1 MDEREKKVRVWEQD
15 IEIPTYEVGKP
26 DKNPMFL
33 EKRVYQGS
41 SGKVYPHSVIDKI
54 YDEKVNK
61 TYHAVYLEN
70 KYLKIMVLPELG
82 GRIQRA
88 TDKTNNYDFVYYN
101 HVIKPALVGLTGPWI
116 SGGIE
121 FNWPQHHRPSTFD
134 PVDFRIMENSDGS
147 CTVLVG
153 EIENMFRTKG
163 MAAFTLYPDRAYLEI
178 SAQLYNRTNRPQT
191 FLWWANPAVPV
202 NDHTQSIFPPDV
214 HAVMDHGKRDV
225 SNFPIATGVY
235 YKMDYS
241 EGVDISRY
249 KNIPVPTSYM
259 ADHSDY
265 DFVGGYD
272 YNKKAGIL
280 HVADHHVAPGKKQWT
295 WGCGEF
301 GKAWD
306 RNLTDEDGPYVELMT
321 GCYTDNQPDFTWMA
335 PYEEKVFTQY
345 FMPYKGVGQIKNATV
360 HGAVGLETEDNGIT
374 IRAYVTGE
382 YPKAEIRLTRDEV
395 ILFSKVL
402 DLSPEHAFET
412 RIGTAGDTG
421 RENTSLEV
429 SVRDQAGNIL
439 VTYRPEKQTI
449 HKTPDPASPV
459 PLPEDVKTNEDLY
472 LYGLHLE
479 QYRHATYEPA
489 DYYLEG
495 LRRDPT
501 DSRINTAYGKLLMS
515 RGRFAESIPFFE
527 AAIGKLTRS
536 NPNPY
541 DGEAYFQLGLALR
554 YVGKDPE
561 AYDRFYKAAWSAAW
575 QDAAFYQMACIC
587 TAKNELET
595 ALSHIERSLV
605 RNYHNMKARN
615 LKASILRKL
624 EKWEACGNLLKEN
637 RQIDPLDLGS
647 VYEEALLKEGSQN
660 AGSREAGCRE
670 AGSQKVGCQKEG
682 GRYGQELLQELI
694 RRLRGNFNTA
704 IELAIDKM
712 EAGLFREA
720 AELLE
725 LFADGELQ
733 KGKREDQVYPLVYY
747 YIAECY
753 GKLNQPK
760 AQETA
765 LSRAASAD
773 SSYCFPHR
781 LEDIGVLSA
790 AIAENPE
797 DSRAE
802 YYLGNLWYD
811 KKQYSEAVGCFER
824 SAAVCDDFAT
834 VHRNLALAYYNKQHD
849 TKRAIGE
856 LEKAFQ
862 MDTTDAR
869 VFMELDQLRKK
880 TGMSK
885 EERLKELQNHMELV
899 EIRDDLYLEYV
910 TLLNACGRYEEALQ
924 YISRRNFH
932 PWEGGEGKVPA
943 QYLFSLVE
951 IGKKYLGQ
959 GNFTEAVKILEQA
972 AGSYPFNLGE
982 GKLAGA
988 QENNIYYYLGC
999 AYEGAK
1005 QPEKAAA
1012 CFDRASVGSSE
1023 PAGMMYY
1030 NDQPPEMIFYQG
1042 MALRKLGRE
1051 KEARSRFHKL
1061 LDYGQKHIFD
1071 DIKIDYFA
1079 VSLPDLQIF
1088 DEDLNRKN
1096 EIHCRFLMG
1105 LGLLGLGQE
1114 QKAGAEFEKVL
1125 ALDHMHMGAFIH
1137 SSWS

>member
-1 MDEREKKVRVWEQD
+1 MDVWEKKVQVWEQD

-163 MAAFTLYPDRAYLEI
+163 MAAFTLHPDKAYLEI

-272 YNKKAGIL
+272 YQEKAGIL

-321 GCYTDNQPDFTWMA
+321 GCFTDNQPDFTWMA

-360 HGAVGLETEDNGIT
+360 QAAVGLEEDEEGIT

-382 YPKAEIRLTRDEV
+382 YPKAEIRLTRDEE
-395 ILFSKVL
+395 ILFSKAL
-402 DLSPEHAFET
+402 DLSPEQAFEAKIGKDADPVEDET
-412 RIGTAGDTG
+412 R
-421 RENTSLEV
+421 LEV
-429 SVRDQAGNIL
+429 TVLDQDGNRL
-439 VTYRPEKQTI
+439 VAYRPEKQTI

-459 PLPEDVKTNEDLY
+459 PLPEEVKTNEDLY

-515 RGRFAESIPFFE
+515 RGRFAESVPFFE
-527 AAIGKLTRS
+527 AAISKLTRS

-554 YVGKDPE
+554 YMGKDAE

-575 QDAAFYQMACIC
+575 QDAAYYQMACIC
-587 TAKNELET
+587 TAGDDLET
-595 ALSHIERSLV
+595 ALSHVERSLV

-615 LKASILRKL
+615 LKASLLRKL

-637 RQIDPLDLGS
+637 EQIDPLDLGT
-647 VYEEALLKEGSQN
+647 VYEEALLQDKIQN
-660 AGSREAGCRE
+660 SDVPCG
-670 AGSQKVGCQKEG
+670 KD
-682 GRYGQELLQELI
+682 LLQEAV

-704 IELAIDKM
+704 IELAIDKV
-712 EAGLFREA
+712 EAGLYREA
-720 AELLE
+720 AEWLE
-725 LFADGELQ
+725 LFISGEMQ
-733 KGKREDQVYPLVYY
+733 KGKKEDEIYPLVYY
-747 YIAECY
+747 YVAGCY
-753 GKLNQPK
+753 GKLNQSK

-765 LSRAASAD
+765 LRRAASAD

-781 LEDIGVLSA
+781 LEDIGILTG
-790 AIAENPE
+790 AIAKNPE
-797 DSRAE
+797 DSRAA

-811 KKQYSEAVGCFER
+811 KKQYGDAISCFER
-824 SAAVCDDFAT
+824 SAAICDDFAT
-834 VHRNLALAYYNKQHD
+834 VHRNLALACYNKLHD
-849 TKRAIGE
+849 AKRARTE

-862 MDTTDAR
+862 LDTTDAR

-880 TGMSK
+880 MGMSK

-899 EIRDDLYLEYV
+899 EIRDDLYLEYA
-910 TLLNACGRYEEALQ
+910 TLLNACGRFEEALQ

-951 IGKKYLGQ
+951 TGKKYLRQ
-959 GNFTEAVKILEQA
+959 GDCEAAIKVLKQA
-972 AGSYPFNLGE
+972 AGSYPYNLGE

-999 AYEGAK
+999 AYEGAD
-1005 QPEKAAA
+1005 QPDKAAV
-1012 CFDRASVGSSE
+1012 CFQKAAVGISE

-1042 MALRKLGRE
+1042 MALRKLNRE

-1071 DIKIDYFA
+1071 DVKIDYFA

-1114 QKAGAEFEKVL
+1114 KEAGAEFQKVL
-1125 ALDHMHMGAFIH
+1125 ALDGMHVGALIH